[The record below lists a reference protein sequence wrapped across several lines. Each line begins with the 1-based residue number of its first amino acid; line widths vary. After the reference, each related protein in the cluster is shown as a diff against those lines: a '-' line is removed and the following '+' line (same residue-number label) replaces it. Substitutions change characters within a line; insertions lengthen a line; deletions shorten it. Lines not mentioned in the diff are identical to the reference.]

1 MEQKRYI
8 FVYIYNYT
16 CSLSLALLHKNNSIP
31 NLCVRPLGSFELLTI
46 KVVYC
51 SGKNIK
57 RLMFLEARGED
68 NSAYKNNIEIGD
80 SG

>member
-8 FVYIYNYT
+8 FIYNYT

-31 NLCVRPLGSFELLTI
+31 NLCVRPLRSFELLTI
-46 KVVYC
+46 EVVYFY
-51 SGKNIK
+51 GKNIK

-68 NSAYKNNIEIGD
+68 NSAYKNNIKVGD